1 MTSVGG
7 AYLKNRCHCNFL
19 TLQFLS
25 SLMTW
30 LHAGIEYVERPA

>member
-7 AYLKNRCHCNFL
+7 AYLKNRCPCNVYHPAVFVI
-19 TLQFLS
+19 S
-25 SLMTW
+25 MTW